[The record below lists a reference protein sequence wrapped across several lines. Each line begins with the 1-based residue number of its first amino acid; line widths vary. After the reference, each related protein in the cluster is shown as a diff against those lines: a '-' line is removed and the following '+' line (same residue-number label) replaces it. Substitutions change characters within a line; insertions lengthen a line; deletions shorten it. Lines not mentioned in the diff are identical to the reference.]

1 MIEHLNKD
9 DILIER
15 YEEGRI
21 HKPKPTKIEEHM
33 ADVTAGMNKRIGW
46 PMFGPSLFEP
56 RSESFEFMYSR

>member
-15 YEEGRI
+15 YEDGRI

-33 ADVTAGMNKRIGW
+33 ADVTAGMNNRIGW
-46 PMFGPSLFEP
+46 SIIKAVRFRFSLKWNL
-56 RSESFEFMYSR
+56 SLSAK